1 MQIIKDGQWKKAML
15 LLRLAKE
22 EKSQLQ
28 GKRKV
33 GTINGHSEFHKAKL
47 YMEGGW
53 VLGSTHL
60 KKKSGSKW
68 LLTSVYQKVLNDTY
82 ILKNNK
88 NSNAKLNTLFWSP
101 WVLTW
106 LCLGQHINWFKTH
119 TENKRLF
126 LQLSAKILY
135 SSVQQPEEKQGNLWL
150 GFLDNLIFTPGTI
163 PCL

>member
-1 MQIIKDGQWKKAML
+1 MDTQNSIK
-15 LLRLAKE
+15 LRC
-22 EKSQLQ
+22 
-28 GKRKV
+28 
-33 GTINGHSEFHKAKL
+33 I
-47 YMEGGW
+47 MEGSW
-53 VLGSTHL
+53 VLGSKHL
-60 KKKSGSKW
+60 KKISGSKW
-68 LLTSVYQKVLNDTY
+68 LLTSVYQNVLNDTY
-82 ILKNNK
+82 ILNN
-88 NSNAKLNTLFWSP
+88 NNAKLNTLFWSP